1 MAVSAAK
8 SGTRRMKIR
17 SSSGCAT
24 ARTVRGKLEQ
34 LSLSLS
40 EFRNQQCRFK
50 DKLRHSTTLA
60 IAVNQL
66 SGTSVRSAG
75 LQSLQTSPSCQVSP
89 LSRLV
94 LWTTRLGS
102 ILKCTST
109 ATAPSV
115 GRPYPKPVEDS
126 QRWPLSWEYGAAR
139 LVGTLRIITRSAEC
153 RTIGPRLT
161 SSMSDLIAAR
171 DQNGRGGIYED
182 TPSIATAFG
191 S

>member
-17 SSSGCAT
+17 FSSGCAT

-34 LSLSLS
+34 LSLSWL
-40 EFRNQQCRFK
+40 EFRNRQCRFK
-50 DKLRHSTTLA
+50 DNLRHSTTLA

-109 ATAPSV
+109 ATALSV
-115 GRPYPKPVEDS
+115 GLPYPKPVKDS
-126 QRWPLSWEYGAAR
+126 ERWPLSWESGAAR
-139 LVGTLRIITRSAEC
+139 LVRTLRIITRSAEC
-153 RTIGPRLT
+153 RLMAHSVSYCSADPLRRRAPAGSGP
-161 SSMSDLIAAR
+161 
-171 DQNGRGGIYED
+171 
-182 TPSIATAFG
+182 
-191 S
+191 